1 MTHNIPQ
8 FYRRWIRC
16 NLGVSESSD
25 FAFHKGKYFAYLI
38 MGGPG
43 DGFGNLFIF
52 VFSNADKNKGKEP
65 KYLKMHRIQATEVL
79 VDYYENF
86 LDTLKKADGKE

>member
-25 FAFHKGKYFAYLI
+25 FVFHKGKNYAYLI

-43 DGFGNLFIF
+43 DAPGNLFIF
-52 VFSNADKNKGKEP
+52 VFRNADKDKEKET

-79 VDYYENF
+79 VDHLENM
-86 LDTLKKADGKE
+86 LNTLEKAD